1 MTEMTERLKPL
12 GEMFG
17 LPQDFNEDTKDKV
30 TELKISHLKDYHKG
44 NLGENRYSKQD
55 LEDLVESVKINGII
69 QPLVVR
75 PLEENDEYEIILG
88 HHRRDAALLAG
99 LNTVP
104 CLINDDLDDDTAE
117 LLFIDSNLQH
127 GFEKM
132 SHSEKAELIY
142 RRNEALKRQV
152 RRTDLNPDDETKSV
166 DEEFHL
172 SRSSIQR
179 YLRIYKLSDELKQKL
194 DDGKIGVKIAV
205 DLSFISEDCQRF
217 ISDLINNEDLKI
229 DKKMSEKMKKVAERN
244 ALDENTILKIING
257 KEDDKEKTEKTKSK
271 KKAIKVSKKV
281 LEKYFIPEQDQ
292 KEIDKVIDEALKLYY
307 GSDNAEE
314 S

>member
-117 LLFIDSNLQH
+117 LLFMDSNLQH

-142 RRNEALKRQV
+142 RRNEALKRRG

>member
-117 LLFIDSNLQH
+117 LLFMDSNLQH

-142 RRNEALKRQV
+142 RRNEALKRQG

-229 DKKMSEKMKKVAERN
+229 DQKMSEKMKKVAERN

>member
-30 TELKISHLKDYHKG
+30 TELKISHLKDYKG

-117 LLFIDSNLQH
+117 LLFMDSNLQH

-142 RRNEALKRQV
+142 RRNEALKRQG

>member
-30 TELKISHLKDYHKG
+30 TELKISHLKDYHKA
-44 NLGENRYSKQD
+44 NIGENRYSKQD

-117 LLFIDSNLQH
+117 LLFMDSNLQH

-142 RRNEALKRQV
+142 RRNEALKRQG

>member
-117 LLFIDSNLQH
+117 LLFMDSNLQH

-142 RRNEALKRQV
+142 RRNEALKRQG

-217 ISDLINNEDLKI
+217 ISDLIDNEDVKI
-229 DKKMSEKMKKVAERN
+229 DKKMSEKIKKVAERN

-307 GSDNAEE
+307 GSNNAEE

>member
-44 NLGENRYSKQD
+44 NLVENRYSKQD

-117 LLFIDSNLQH
+117 LLFMDSNLQH

-142 RRNEALKRQV
+142 RRNEALKRQG

>member
-75 PLEENDEYEIILG
+75 PLEENDKYEIILG

-117 LLFIDSNLQH
+117 LLFMDSNLQH

-142 RRNEALKRQV
+142 RRNEALKRQG

>member
-117 LLFIDSNLQH
+117 LLFMDSNLQH

-142 RRNEALKRQV
+142 RRNEALKRQG

-307 GSDNAEE
+307 GRKLKE
-314 S
+314 

>member
-117 LLFIDSNLQH
+117 LLFMDSNLQH

-142 RRNEALKRQV
+142 RRNEALKRQG

-217 ISDLINNEDLKI
+217 VLDLINNEDLKI

>member
-117 LLFIDSNLQH
+117 LLFMDSNLQH

-142 RRNEALKRQV
+142 RRNEALKRQG

-229 DKKMSEKMKKVAERN
+229 DKKMSEKMKKAAERN

>member
-30 TELKISHLKDYHKG
+30 TELKISRLKNYHKG

-117 LLFIDSNLQH
+117 LLFMDSNLQH

-142 RRNEALKRQV
+142 RRNEALKRQG

>member
-30 TELKISHLKDYHKG
+30 TELKISHLKDYHKE

-117 LLFIDSNLQH
+117 LLFMDSNLQH

-142 RRNEALKRQV
+142 RRNEALKRQG

>member
-117 LLFIDSNLQH
+117 LLFMDSNLQH

-142 RRNEALKRQV
+142 RRNEALKRQG

-244 ALDENTILKIING
+244 ALDKNTILKIING

>member
-117 LLFIDSNLQH
+117 LLFMDSNLQH

-142 RRNEALKRQV
+142 RRNEALKRQG

-179 YLRIYKLSDELKQKL
+179 YLRIYKLSNELKQKL
-194 DDGKIGVKIAV
+194 DEGKIGVKIAV

>member
-75 PLEENDEYEIILG
+75 PLNENDEYEIILG

-117 LLFIDSNLQH
+117 LLFMDSNLQH

-142 RRNEALKRQV
+142 RRNEALKRQG

-166 DEEFHL
+166 DEEFYL

>member
-117 LLFIDSNLQH
+117 LLFMDSNLQH

-142 RRNEALKRQV
+142 RRNEALKRQG

-307 GSDNAEE
+307 GSGNAEE